1 MQTFSGL
8 VILSILWFVIGFT
21 LYMSHLH
28 VEYALIELRVK
39 EGEELIGLDTTQ
51 HGEREYGDECRVGV

>member
-1 MQTFSGL
+1 
-8 VILSILWFVIGFT
+8 
-21 LYMSHLH
+21 MSHLH